1 MKGDFYHILNRGV
14 EERGIFYSDDDYL
27 RFSHNLSDFNSE
39 GLALPYP
46 IRRYQSKQI
55 GNIGHRMSNKEN
67 DNKIV
72 DLLCWCL
79 MPNHVHV
86 FAQEK
91 IDAGASTFSKKIFGG
106 YTKYINEIRKRK
118 GVLFQGRSKIILVER
133 DEHFFHLPYYIM
145 ANPVSLIEPSWREK
159 GIADLKKVINFLEN
173 YHWSSFPDIIGKS
186 NFPEII
192 DKTLFYELF
201 ETSEEKFKKD
211 FIEWLSVYKIG
222 SDQKAFIG

>member
-1 MKGDFYHILNRGV
+1 MSGDFFHIVNRGV
-14 EERGIFYSDDDYL
+14 EERVIFYSDNDYL
-27 RFSHNLSDFNSE
+27 RFSHNLQDFNSE
-39 GLALPYP
+39 ELARPYP
-46 IRRYQSKQI
+46 IRRI
-55 GNIGHRMSNKEN
+55 RHRMSNKE
-67 DNKIV
+67 DGNKIV

-86 FAQEK
+86 FAREK
-91 IDAGASTFSKKIFGG
+91 IDAGASNFSKKIFGG

-145 ANPVSLIEPSWREK
+145 ANPVSLIEPNWREK
-159 GIADLKKVINFLEN
+159 GIADLEKVINFLEN
-173 YHWSSFPDIIGKS
+173 YRWSSFPDIIGKS

-211 FIEWLSVYKIG
+211 FIEWLSGYKFDPG
-222 SDQKAFIG
+222 QKTFID